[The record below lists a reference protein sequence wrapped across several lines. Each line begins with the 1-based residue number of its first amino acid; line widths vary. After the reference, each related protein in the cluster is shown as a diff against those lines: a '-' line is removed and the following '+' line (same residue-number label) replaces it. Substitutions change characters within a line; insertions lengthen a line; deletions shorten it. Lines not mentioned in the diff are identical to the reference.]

1 MSNEISIE
9 ALKEKT
15 VGEVCELVKQA
26 RNLPEGFKVAYQK
39 PKIQTAEELLEGIKN
54 G

>member
-26 RNLPEGFKVAYQK
+26 RNLPEGFKVAYKK
-39 PKIQTAEELLEGIKN
+39 PEENYAEKLIEEL
-54 G
+54 